1 MFKIGIKYNNVIIT
15 SKEFNEKDL
24 YSIPDKSFLSYILK
38 MFNDI
43 YKIDIGKYRLNEY
56 ELNLGEFILLIRD
69 EDLQKIRDMK
79 LKDLGL

>member
-24 YSIPDKSFLSYILK
+24 NIPDKSFLSYILK

>member
-24 YSIPDKSFLSYILK
+24 NIPDKSFLSYILN
-38 MFNDI
+38 MFKDI
-43 YKIDIGKYRLNEY
+43 YKIDIGEYRLNEY